1 MFLLNRK
8 GLAERDR
15 IESVQAHMFT
25 SGHSSIVS
33 HNGEINYSSLPQ
45 LHIGTYITNSL
56 LPVKTWTI

>member
-45 LHIGTYITNSL
+45 LHIYITNSL